1 MGRADVLVN
10 SDSVQAHL
18 DHPGLVL
25 AEADQGGTKWAR
37 RRLSCTC
44 RHGRDAHR
52 HYRSGSD
59 CALCECLRWSPSNSV
74 PRLVRRWPR

>member
-18 DHPGLVL
+18 DHPGVVL

-37 RRLSCTC
+37 RRL
-44 RHGRDAHR
+44 
-52 HYRSGSD
+52 
-59 CALCECLRWSPSNSV
+59 
-74 PRLVRRWPR
+74 